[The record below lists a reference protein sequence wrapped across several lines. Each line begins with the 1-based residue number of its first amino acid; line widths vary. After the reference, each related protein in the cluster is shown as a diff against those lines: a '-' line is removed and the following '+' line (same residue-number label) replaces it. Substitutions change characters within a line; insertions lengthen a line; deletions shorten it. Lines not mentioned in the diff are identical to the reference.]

1 MKLFEN
7 LLIGSYLAAADN
19 LNCDVDM
26 LELPDNAEKWDCGL
40 TGYSS
45 PDNPVPTGTEC
56 TLQCNPGFVLECEFL
71 IFGVKSDKDNIFLI
85 FSDASTQRW
94 KQVQKCLKKGW
105 RKGGKVDVKCTNY
118 G

>member
-71 IFGVKSDKDNIFLI
+71 IFGVKSEKHYIFLL
-85 FSDASTQRW
+85 FFRCVNSKMEASSKMFKKRMAERW
-94 KQVQKCLKKGW
+94 KS
-105 RKGGKVDVKCTNY
+105 
-118 G
+118 